1 MMIVTWM
8 ALGGLAVVVVGILL
22 FPVSASRARDN
33 PESADL

>member
-8 ALGGLAVVVVGILL
+8 ALGALAVVVGILL